1 MLPGIV
7 ASPEPTAV
15 YNGNVVLDARGE
27 AVVVLP
33 DGFAALSDE
42 VRYQLT
48 CIGGFAP
55 VYVAEEITTNRF
67 SIAGGVPGMKVSWQV
82 TAVR

>member
-1 MLPGIV
+1 M
-7 ASPEPTAV
+7 
-15 YNGNVVLDARGE
+15 VLDARGE

-33 DGFAALSDE
+33 ESFAALSDE

-55 VYVAEEITTNRF
+55 VYVAEEITANRF
-67 SIAGGVPGMKVSWQV
+67 SIAGGMPGMKVSWQV
-82 TAVR
+82 TGVR